1 MGPSE
6 WTGRPFEV
14 SHRSDLLLM
23 DSVFQVDGVL
33 KIQPLTN
40 DNRSDL
46 LRGSLYILLSQP
58 PLLANY
64 MTGLEVGFRESILPF
79 PRHK

>member
-14 SHRSDLLLM
+14 SHHSDLLLM

-46 LRGSLYILLSQP
+46 LRESLVRP
-58 PLLANY
+58 PLSASLIGQLHDC
-64 MTGLEVGFRESILPF
+64 TRSWF
-79 PRHK
+79 